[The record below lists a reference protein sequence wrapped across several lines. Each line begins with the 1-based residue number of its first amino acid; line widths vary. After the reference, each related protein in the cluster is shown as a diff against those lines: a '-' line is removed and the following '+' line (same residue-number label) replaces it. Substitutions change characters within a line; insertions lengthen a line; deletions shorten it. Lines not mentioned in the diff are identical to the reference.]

1 MYKEMT
7 YDNFTVPN
15 LGNHIRAQ
23 RLRKDMVGEL
33 ARKFI
38 ESGHAS
44 PGNSFAYWHDYLI
57 ANNASEGFLEALE
70 ALAEELSCE
79 VLPAGD
85 TTFQVIHK
93 GKVDTQL
100 SNNFRLAYMSGLDD
114 LHEAVLK
121 HISLKYF
128 NSLFDTELPEVT
140 LFFTPDDVLE
150 DFTRIIVEVGHIECE
165 LECTE
170 EFSGDDDFCMLDY
183 DVIKIALK

>member
-1 MYKEMT
+1 M
-7 YDNFTVPN
+7 
-15 LGNHIRAQ
+15 
-23 RLRKDMVGEL
+23 
-33 ARKFI
+33 
-38 ESGHAS
+38 
-44 PGNSFAYWHDYLI
+44 
-57 ANNASEGFLEALE
+57 
-70 ALAEELSCE
+70 
-79 VLPAGD
+79 
-85 TTFQVIHK
+85 
-93 GKVDTQL
+93 
-100 SNNFRLAYMSGLDD
+100 
-114 LHEAVLK
+114 K